1 MGILQVYI
9 IRTNFWKVEQEGVVE
24 KSYKI
29 RDFCKC
35 RLRFIEK
42 TSAQTGA
49 RKCNFYPFKTD
60 RNDRK
65 NDRRP

>member
-42 TSAQTGA
+42 TSAQT